1 MKLAI
6 FNGSPRGTT
15 GNSALIID
23 WLTEGMKTRQ
33 DIISEVY
40 LLNRL
45 RDHERFVKVLK
56 ESDIAIIVF
65 PLYTD
70 AMPGITMAFF
80 ERLEDLKGTLNSLK
94 LGFVVHSGFPEAC
107 QSRHVEKYLEWLTGY
122 LGAQYLGTAIMGNS
136 EGMKVMPPSMTQGK
150 RSLFAELGRGIALGT
165 SFASALLK
173 KLSGKERLSRSAI
186 LGYKLLSLTGLT
198 NWYWNSQLK
207 RNKAYDKRFAKPYA
221 D

>member
-80 ERLEDLKGTLNSLK
+80 ERLEDLKGTLNSLQ

-207 RNKAYDKRFAKPYA
+207 RNKDYDKRFAKPYA

>member
-1 MKLAI
+1 MKLTI

-23 WLTEGMKTRQ
+23 WLMEGVKSRQ
-33 DIISEVY
+33 DIAPEVC
-40 LLNRL
+40 LLNRIKEH
-45 RDHERFVKVLK
+45 DSHINALK
-56 ESDIAIIVF
+56 SSDTAIIVF

-70 AMPGITMAFF
+70 CMPGITMAFF
-80 ERLEDLKGTLNSLK
+80 EGLEDLKGTLTSLK
-94 LGFVVHSGFPEAC
+94 LGFVVHSGFPEAY
-107 QSRHVEKYLEWLTGY
+107 QSRHVEKYLEWLTGF

-136 EGMKVMPPSMTQGK
+136 EGMKIMPPSMTGGK

-165 SFASALLK
+165 SLDSALLK
-173 KLSGKERLSRSAI
+173 KLSGKERLSLPAI
-186 LGYKLLSLTGLT
+186 FGYRLLSLTGLT

>member
-186 LGYKLLSLTGLT
+186 LGYKLLSLTGLA

>member
-136 EGMKVMPPSMTQGK
+136 EGMKVMPPSMTQGR